1 MSILIADDQLA
12 ARLDGADEP
21 VEICTRDGR
30 RLGFFTPAKP
40 AQRQLEPRIT
50 EEEARRRL
58 TDPNGAWVTAEQVA
72 AKIRDSDVRGD
83 LEGSRTR

>member
-12 ARLDGADEP
+12 AKLDGADQP
-21 VEICTRDGR
+21 LEICTRDGR

-40 AQRQLEPRIT
+40 AKRRLEPQIS

-72 AKIRDSDVRGD
+72 AKIRELRC
-83 LEGSRTR
+83 SR